1 VVKSATEFAPEVL
14 RDVGPLVP
22 ERCPFDGE
30 VSPSIESNL
39 EHMASCHGF
48 FVPYIADLVQPA
60 ELLMYL
66 VRKVYLGYACI
77 FCGGAFTSAAA
88 AQAHMQSKVHRILKS
103 LSLHWLYVVDILVG

>member
-1 VVKSATEFAPEVL
+1 MSL
-14 RDVGPLVP
+14 
-22 ERCPFDGE
+22 
-30 VSPSIESNL
+30 SIEGNL

-48 FVPYIADLVQPA
+48 YVPYIADLDKPA